1 MGDDE
6 STWDTS
12 TLIDGQTMTTLSDVP
27 SSNGLGAS
35 KDCAMTGTSPTTAIM
50 HAAQHMASA
59 ARPRHHHPLDHLMTK
74 PNPADRIAYMAGQ
87 DDFRAAR
94 VRCNDACIEYNS
106 TPEHAST
113 AERAAKW
120 LKYVYCLVIG
130 GTGTDA

>member
-12 TLIDGQTMTTLSDVP
+12 TLIDGQTMMTLSDIP
-27 SSNGLGAS
+27 ASNGLGPS
-35 KDCAMTGTSPTTAIM
+35 KDCAITGTSPTTAIM
-50 HAAQHMASA
+50 HAAKHMA
-59 ARPRHHHPLDHLMTK
+59 PPPPTMHHHLDLLMTK

-87 DDFRAAR
+87 ADFRAAR

-113 AERAAKW
+113 AERATKW
-120 LKYVYCLVIG
+120 LKYVY
-130 GTGTDA
+130 